1 MKTNCKIGPPA
12 RRTIFTSFGQNT
24 AELYDKPVSEPFS
37 VYFGQNL
44 GWNHAILYIYC
55 PVWRE
60 TWRFVQPTKFM
71 SPEGEARGRHGFSG
85 LNKSSCLPTNWA
97 INCLLYRK
105 LKENFLSGEHSI
117 TLNRSFVYFGLSFS
131 VSDTW
136 RAKHVLWRH
145 SPGRH
150 SKVPWDTTG
159 RHDVWRETRRFVL
172 PPRDCSRPIIF
183 LYSSYQFYE
192 V

>member
-1 MKTNCKIGPPA
+1 MNYVSFKKVSFTLCKLIWQLKAVKKYIPCGQKEGMVRGA
-12 RRTIFTSFGQNT
+12 HLRTI
-24 AELYDKPVSEPFS
+24 
-37 VYFGQNL
+37 
-44 GWNHAILYIYC
+44 YIYC

-60 TWRFVQPTKFM
+60 TWRFVQPRKFM

-105 LKENFLSGEHSI
+105 LKENFLSGEHA
-117 TLNRSFVYFGLSFS
+117 LNRSFVYFGLSFS

-145 SPGRH
+145 SPGRR
-150 SKVPWDTTG
+150 SVVPWDTTG
-159 RHDVWRETRRFVL
+159 KHDVWRETRRFVL
-172 PPRDCSRPIIF
+172 PPRDFSRPIIF
-183 LYSSYQFYE
+183 LYSSYQLYE